1 MRKINQDK
9 NFFQVIIIGA
19 GPSGLCCAY
28 ELVKNKVGPI
38 LIVEKGCN
46 IAARDHKVSLKDYT
60 EGVGGPGLYGD
71 AKFCIYGRAGT
82 KLTKFFSENFLNQLA
97 NYADGIFKR
106 FDRNKTKKEAP
117 SIFRIKKLRNIC
129 KKYGFELKM
138 AYPVRHLGFPNGK
151 KVIENFVKFL
161 KNKKV
166 DIWADTSA
174 EKIIKIREGYKILL
188 KQKEKIKIVK
198 CKYLVNAVGRS
209 GNRWLKQVC
218 ERFKIPF
225 ELNTPDIGVRVECP
239 KNVLLPV
246 YALVKNPRIEL
257 SIGKDYVKTHC
268 LCIGGEIIV
277 YQIGKI
283 FLVDGHANHR
293 EWGNAHLNLLYHSQ
307 ENKEIFDLKIKRPIV
322 QRMEDFFRNR
332 PTGKERII
340 KNKLRVTTLLSFLEC
355 KKNINKIFPKKLI
368 LAIKKFIIQFD
379 KICPGFKDSDNL
391 IYAPVIEWNTYQIKV
406 NKEMETKLKNFYVVG
421 DGNGLTQGIIAASVS
436 GIIAARNI
444 ISKEKKA
451 IQKDSP

>member
-1 MRKINQDK
+1 MNEKDKSRK

-106 FDRNKTKKEAP
+106 FDKNRTKKDMP
-117 SIFRIKKLRNIC
+117 SIFKIKKLRNIC
-129 KKYGFELKM
+129 KKHGFKLKM

-151 KVIENFVKFL
+151 NVVENFTNFL
-161 KNKKV
+161 KRNKV
-166 DIWADTSA
+166 DIWTYTQAKKA
-174 EKIIKIREGYKILL
+174 IKIPEGYKVLL
-188 KQKEKIKIVK
+188 KQRGRIKIVK

-209 GNRWLKQVC
+209 GNEWLKQVC
-218 ERFKIPF
+218 ESLKIPF
-225 ELNTPDIGVRVECP
+225 ELNTPDIGIRIECP

-246 YALVKNPRIEL
+246 YTLVKNPRIEL
-257 SIGKDYVKTHC
+257 PIGKSYVKTHC

-277 YQIGKI
+277 YKFGKI
-283 FLVDGHANHR
+283 FAVDGHANHR
-293 EWGNAHLNLLYHSQ
+293 EGGNAHVNLLYHSQ
-307 ENKEIFDLKIKRPIV
+307 ENKKIFDLKIKRPIV
-322 QRMEDFFRNR
+322 QRMENFFKNR
-332 PTGKERII
+332 LTRKEKII
-340 KNKLRVTTLLSFLEC
+340 KNKLGATTLFSLLDYR
-355 KKNINKIFPKKLI
+355 KNINNIFPKKLV

-379 KICPGFKDSDNL
+379 KICPGFQDSDNL

-421 DGNGLTQGIIAASVS
+421 DGSGLTQGIIAGSVS

-444 ISKEKKA
+444 ISKEKGL
-451 IQKDSP
+451 S

>member
-1 MRKINQDK
+1 MRKVKQDK
-9 NFFQVIIIGA
+9 NFFLVIIIGA

-28 ELVKNKVGPI
+28 ELVKNKIDTI
-38 LIVEKGCN
+38 LIVEKGCD
-46 IAARDHKVSLKDYT
+46 IATRDHKAFLKDYT

-82 KLTKFFSENFLNQLA
+82 KLTKFFSKNFLNRLA
-97 NYADGIFKR
+97 NYVDGIFKR
-106 FDRNKTKKEAP
+106 FDKNKTKKDTP
-117 SIFRIKKLRNIC
+117 SIFKIKKLLNIC

-151 KVIENFVKFL
+151 NVVENFTNFLKRNKVYIWTYTQVRKVI
-161 KNKKV
+161 
-166 DIWADTSA
+166 
-174 EKIIKIREGYKILL
+174 KIPEGYKVLL
-188 KQKEKIKIVK
+188 KQKGGIKTVK

-218 ERFKIPF
+218 KSFKIPF
-225 ELNTPDIGVRVECP
+225 ELNTPDIGVRIECP

-246 YALVKNPRIEL
+246 YTLVKNPRIEL

-268 LCIGGEIIV
+268 LCIGGEIV
-277 YQIGKI
+277 GYKIGKI
-283 FLVDGHANHR
+283 FSVDGHADHR
-293 EWGNAHLNLLYHSQ
+293 KGENAHLNLLYHSQ
-307 ENKEIFDLKIKRPIV
+307 ENKKISDLKIKGPIV
-322 QRMEDFFRNR
+322 QRMEDFFKNR
-332 PTGKERII
+332 PSGKEKII
-340 KNKLRVTTLLSFLEC
+340 KNKLKTASLLPFLDY
-355 KKNINKIFPKKLI
+355 KKDINKIFPKKLI

-379 KICPGFKDSDNL
+379 RICSGFKDSDNL

-421 DGNGLTQGIIAASVS
+421 DGSGLTQGIVAASVS

-444 ISKEKKA
+444 ISKEKRA